1 MPIDER
7 SPVTRRHRVTVI
19 GGGIVGASV
28 LYHLARRGLTDAVL
42 VERDVL
48 TAGSTWH
55 AAAGF
60 HAVNDD
66 PRVSALQGSTVEL
79 YRQVEAE
86 SGVPVGLKVTGGIT
100 IAGTPQRWEGLRA
113 ARSIH
118 DSLGIEASLLTPDEI
133 HDLCPLVDV
142 TNVVGGLYDPHEGCA
157 DPHGITHAFVTAAR
171 GRGAASMLHTR
182 VTGMRRTPS
191 GDWLVETDQGEIEC
205 EHVVNAAGLWARR
218 VSRMVGVDLPLVPMQ
233 HHYLLT
239 EDIDL
244 LTSRDGMMPAV
255 VDLEGF
261 SYLQQEHHGLI
272 LGVYETNPRHWHV
285 DGAPWDFG
293 MELIPPEVD
302 RIAPELGV
310 AFSRYPSLADVGIR
324 RWVNGAL
331 TVTPDGNPLVG
342 PLPGRAGQWVA
353 NGCMAGFSQ
362 AGAIGSTLADW
373 IVDGEPST
381 DVLGLD
387 VARFGEYANDDAYLC
402 AMTGQFYARRFV
414 MTYPN
419 EELPAARPLVTSPS
433 HDEYVDRHAR
443 FTCIWGLETPAY
455 FAPGEAFVEDLTHRR
470 SNAHACVAAEVKAVR
485 TAAGMLDTSMY
496 ARYEVS
502 GTGAEAWLDHLLA
515 GTTPRTGRMRLSP
528 ALDQRG
534 RLVGDFSVARLADDR
549 FWIVGSYP
557 MQRIHLRWFAD
568 RAPASGVEL
577 TNISDE
583 WMGFAVSGPRSRA
596 IIERLVDDDVSDA
609 GLSFF
614 GCRPTTV
621 AGIDAVIARVSF
633 TGELGFEI
641 TVPRARHRE
650 LFVHLQR
657 VGQGDGLALCGLR
670 ASESLRLE
678 KSYGVW
684 SAEFTPTSTPVSCGL
699 DRFVDLGKPEFVGRD
714 AVLAE
719 RDNPPRQRLVTLA
732 VDAADADAIGFE
744 PVWCGTRRV
753 GVVTSGAYGHTVG
766 RSLAMAY
773 VDADAI
779 DGGEPMSVDV
789 VGDRCPAEL
798 LDRPAYDPTGARLR
812 STAPGQGG

>member
-1 MPIDER
+1 MT
-7 SPVTRRHRVTVI
+7 SRHRVVVI

-28 LYHLARRGLTDAVL
+28 LYHLARRGWTDVVL

-79 YRQVEAE
+79 YRRVETE

-100 IAGTPQRWEGLRA
+100 LAGTPQRWEGLRA

-118 DSLGIEASLLTPDEI
+118 DALGIEAHLLTPNEI
-133 HDLCPLVDV
+133 HELCPLVDV

-171 GRGAASMLHTR
+171 NLGAGLRLHTR
-182 VTGMRRTPS
+182 VTGMRRAAS
-191 GDWLVETDQGEIEC
+191 GDWLVETDRGDIES

-218 VSRMVGVDLPLVPMQ
+218 VSRMIGVDLPLVPMQ

-239 EDIDL
+239 DDL
-244 LTSRDGMMPAV
+244 DVLATRDGIMPAV

-285 DGAPWDFG
+285 EGAPWEFG
-293 MELIPPEVD
+293 MELIPPEVE
-302 RIAPELGV
+302 RIAPELEV
-310 AFSRYPSLADVGIR
+310 AFARYPSLGDVGIR

-342 PLPGRAGQWVA
+342 PLTGQPGQWVA

-362 AGAIGSTLADW
+362 AGAIGSTIADW
-373 IVDGEPST
+373 MVDGEPAT

-387 VARFGEYANDDAYLC
+387 VARFGEYATDDAYLC

-419 EELPAARPLVTSPS
+419 EELPAARPLATSPS
-433 HDEYVDRHAR
+433 HDEYVARHAH
-443 FTCIWGLETPAY
+443 FTCIWGLETPAF
-455 FAPGEAFVEDLTHRR
+455 FAPDAAFREHLTHRR
-470 SNAHACVAAEVKAVR
+470 SDAHDLVAAEVHAVR
-485 TAAGMLDTSMY
+485 HTAGMLDTSIY
-496 ARYEVS
+496 ARYEVT
-502 GTGAEAWLDHLLA
+502 GAGAEAWVDGLFA

-528 ALDQRG
+528 ALDRRG
-534 RLVGDFSVARLADDR
+534 RLVGDFSLTRLGDER

-557 MQRIHLRWFAD
+557 MQRIHGRWFAEH
-568 RAPASGVEL
+568 APEAAVEL
-577 TNISDE
+577 TNITDD
-583 WMGFAVSGPRSRA
+583 WVGFAVSGPRSRD
-596 IIERLVDDDVSDA
+596 ILQRVVDDDISDVA
-609 GLSFF
+609 LPFF
-614 GCRPTTV
+614 GCRSTV
-621 AGIDAVIARVSF
+621 AAGIDAVIARVSL

-641 TVPRARHRE
+641 TVPRARQRD
-650 LFVHLQR
+650 LFIALQR
-657 VGQGDGLALCGLR
+657 AGIDDGLALCGLR
-670 ASESLRLE
+670 ASDSLRLE

-684 SAEFTPTSTPVSCGL
+684 SAEFTPTATPASCGL
-699 DRFVDLGKPEFVGRD
+699 DRFVDFDKADFIGRD
-714 AVLAE
+714 AARAE
-719 RDNPPRQRLVTLA
+719 LDAPPPQRLVTLA
-732 VDAADADAIGFE
+732 IDSPDADATGFE
-744 PVWCGTRRV
+744 PVWSGTRLV
-753 GVVTSGAYGHTVG
+753 GIVTSGAFGHSVQ

-773 VDADAI
+773 VDSDVI
-779 DGGEPMSVDV
+779 TTGEPLHVDV
-789 VGDRCPAEL
+789 VGDRCPAVL
-798 LDRPAYDPTGARLR
+798 LDKPAYDPPGTRLR
-812 STAPGQGG
+812 G

>member
-1 MPIDER
+1 MP
-7 SPVTRRHRVTVI
+7 RRHRVIVI

-28 LYHLARRGLTDAVL
+28 LYHLTRRGWTDVAL

-60 HAVNDD
+60 HAVNDN

-118 DSLGIEASLLTPDEI
+118 DSLGIEATLLTPAEI

-157 DPHGITHAFVTAAR
+157 DPHGITHAFVAAAR
-171 GRGAASMLHTR
+171 RRGAEQMLHTR

-191 GDWLVETDQGEIEC
+191 GEWLVETEHGDLEA

-218 VSRMVGVDLPLVPMQ
+218 VGRMVGVDLPLVPMQ

-239 EDIDL
+239 EDLEL
-244 LTSRDGMMPAV
+244 LTAREGIMPAV

-261 SYLQQEHHGLI
+261 SYLQQEHAGLI
-272 LGVYETNPRHWHV
+272 LGVYETNPRHWYV

-302 RIAPELGV
+302 RIAPELAV
-310 AFSRYPSLADVGIR
+310 AFSRYPGLADVGIR

-342 PLPGRAGQWVA
+342 PLPGRPGQWVA

-373 IVDGEPST
+373 MVDGEPAT
-381 DVLGLD
+381 DVIGLD

-419 EELPAARPLVTSPS
+419 EELPAARPLATSPS
-433 HDEYVDRHAR
+433 HDEYVVRHAH
-443 FTCIWGLETPAY
+443 FTSIWGLETPAF
-455 FAPGEAFVEDLTHRR
+455 FAPGPGFAEELTHRR
-470 SNAHACVAAEVKAVR
+470 SNAHECVAAEVRAVR
-485 TAAGMLDTSMY
+485 TAAGMLDTSIY
-496 ARYEVS
+496 ARYEV
-502 GTGAEAWLDHLLA
+502 GGAGAEAWLDHLLA
-515 GTTPRTGRMRLSP
+515 GTTPRAGRMRLSP
-528 ALDQRG
+528 ALDRRG
-534 RLVGDFSVARLADDR
+534 RLVGDFSVARLADDV

-557 MQRIHLRWFAD
+557 MQRIHRRWFD
-568 RAPASGVEL
+568 EHLPASGVSL
-577 TNISDE
+577 TNITDD
-583 WMGFAVSGPRSRA
+583 WMGFAMSGPRSRE
-596 IIERLVDDDVSDA
+596 ILQRLVDADVSDA
-609 GLSFF
+609 ALGFF
-614 GCRPTTV
+614 GCRRVAV
-621 AGIDAVIARVSF
+621 AGIDAVVARVSF

-641 TVPRARHRE
+641 TVPRSRHRE
-650 LFVHLQR
+650 LFSHLR
-657 VGQGDGLALCGLR
+657 RAGDGDGLLLCGLR

-684 SAEFTPTSTPVSCGL
+684 SAEYTPTSTPASSGL
-699 DRFVDLGKPEFVGRD
+699 DRFVDLTKPGFIGRD

-719 RDNPPRQRLVTLA
+719 RDAPPSRRLVTLA
-732 VDAADADAIGFE
+732 IDTLDADAIGFE
-744 PVWCGTRRV
+744 PVWSGSRLV
-753 GVVTSGAYGHTVG
+753 GVVTSGAFGHTVG
-766 RSLAMAY
+766 RSLAMAE
-773 VDADAI
+773 VDTDVI
-779 DGGEPMSVDV
+779 DGSEPLAVDV

-798 LDRPAYDPTGARLR
+798 LDEPAYDPRGTRLR
-812 STAPGQGG
+812 G